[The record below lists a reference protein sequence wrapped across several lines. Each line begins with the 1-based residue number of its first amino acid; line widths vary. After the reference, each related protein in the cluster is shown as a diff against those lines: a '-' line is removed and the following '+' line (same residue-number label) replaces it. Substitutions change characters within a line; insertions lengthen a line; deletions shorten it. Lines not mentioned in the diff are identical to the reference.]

1 MGFKNPLP
9 NENFNL
15 FLLTG
20 QIRGKNTPKFHFK
33 IWMRLVI
40 KVINLLKDTWF
51 DKRDLSDFFINFTP
65 FDKYR

>member
-1 MGFKNPLP
+1 
-9 NENFNL
+9 
-15 FLLTG
+15 
-20 QIRGKNTPKFHFK
+20 
-33 IWMRLVI
+33 MRLVI